1 MKKRSALLFGVT
13 TTALFL
19 TAALPAVADE
29 IEETINT
36 ALEAYQA
43 GDVSIAKSELDYAA
57 QLLSQKQA
65 ESLMTVLPA
74 PFDGWSQ
81 EAKAGEAAAGMAMF
95 GGGLSAGADYR
106 RAGDN
111 VEIQVLGD
119 SPMMATMMM
128 MFTNPA
134 MAGAAGGKLKRLA
147 GHKVIETQDGEI
159 QAMVHNR
166 FMVQISGS
174 ASIEDKEAYFS
185 AIDFDALSTF

>member
-1 MKKRSALLFGVT
+1 MTVVQP
-13 TTALFL
+13 
-19 TAALPAVADE
+19 AAADE
-29 IEETINT
+29 IEESIAT

-43 GDVSIAKSELDYAA
+43 GDVAIAKSEIDYVA

-95 GGGLSAGADYR
+95 GGGLSAGADYHR
-106 RAGDN
+106 GGDN
-111 VEIQVLGD
+111 VEIQLLAD
-119 SPMMATMMM
+119 SPMMAAMMTM
-128 MFTNPA
+128 FANPA

-147 GHKVIETQDGEI
+147 GQKVIETQDGEI

-166 FMVQISGS
+166 FLVQITGS

-185 AIDFDALSTF
+185 AIDFDALSAF